1 MRQASGIGGQN
12 PTLAR
17 FDIFLK
23 ENKLMRSC
31 ILTVVLALGLTGAGP
46 ASAEDLI
53 QIYDLAVL
61 SDPVLKKAEQQLLA
75 TREAKPQA
83 LALLLPNIGVTATGQ
98 YQNLEAFDVPDA
110 LGVGSRT
117 KREGFNSGQGTA
129 VLNQTL
135 YNRGQWIG
143 LKRSSDV
150 ISQAE
155 AEYKTNQIQLMAR
168 TAEAYFNVLRAADL
182 VRSSEALMR
191 ANERQLEQSKQRFD
205 VGLVAITDVN
215 DNQAAYDRSRAT
227 VITNK
232 NQLDNSWEA
241 LRVIIGPLDVTL
253 ARLGDNLPL
262 APPAPND
269 IKEWTKAALQNNYT
283 IQAASQAVAAAK
295 KQVEIERS
303 GHYPTLGLQA
313 GYQMDRSGSE
323 QFGGYDTN
331 ASFIGLNLSIPIY
344 QGGAVTSRTR
354 QAGHTL
360 EATQEQL
367 DAVRRQVTK
376 EVTDNF
382 RGVLSSISEV
392 EARKAAIVSATSTLE
407 STEAGLEVGTRTQV
421 DVLNAQR
428 QLYENEYLY
437 LSARYDYI
445 IYGLKL
451 YQATSGLSRDVIDRA
466 NTWLNP
472 RELLT
477 ANHY

>member
-1 MRQASGIGGQN
+1 MHR
-12 PTLAR
+12 P
-17 FDIFLK
+17 
-23 ENKLMRSC
+23 
-31 ILTVVLALGLTGAGP
+31 ILTAVLALGLTGAGP
-46 ASAEDLI
+46 VFAEDLI

-61 SDPVLKKAEQQLLA
+61 GDPVLKRAEQQLLA
-75 TREAKPQA
+75 TREVKPQA
-83 LALLLPNIGVTATGQ
+83 LALLLPNIGVTASGQ
-98 YQNLEAFDVPDA
+98 YQNVEALDAPDG
-110 LGVGSRT
+110 LGGTRTIRDNYASGLGSAQLT
-117 KREGFNSGQGTA
+117 
-129 VLNQTL
+129 QTV

-143 LKRSSDV
+143 LQRSADV

-155 AEYKTNQIQLMAR
+155 AEYKTSQIQLMSR
-168 TAEAYFNVLRAADL
+168 TAVAYFNVLRAADL

-232 NQLDNSWEA
+232 NLLDNAWEA
-241 LRVIIGPLDVTL
+241 LRVIIGPVDVTL

-269 IKEWTKAALQNNYT
+269 IKEWTQVALQNNYT
-283 IQAASQAVAAAK
+283 IQAASQAVAGAK

-313 GYQMDRSGSE
+313 GYQLDRSGSE
-323 QFGGYDTN
+323 ELGGLDTN
-331 ASFIGLNLSIPIY
+331 GSYIGLNLNIPIY
-344 QGGAVTSRTR
+344 QGGAVSSRTR
-354 QAGHTL
+354 QAGHNL
-360 EATQEQL
+360 GATQEQL
-367 DAVRRQVTK
+367 DAVRRQVSQ
-376 EVTDNF
+376 EVTDSF
-382 RGVLSSISEV
+382 RGVISSISEV

-421 DVLNAQR
+421 DVLHAQR

-445 IYGLKL
+445 IFGLRL
-451 YQATSGLSRDVIDRA
+451 YQATSGLNRDVIDRA
-466 NTWLNP
+466 NSWLNP
-472 RELLT
+472 SELLT
-477 ANHY
+477 PNSF